1 MKAVVALGSNLG
13 DRFDYLQKAVNEINS
28 LTDIEISEISSVYE
42 TLPVGGP
49 EQGNYLNAVV
59 TLNTKFEAEEVL
71 LKLLLIELNLGRQ
84 REIAWGPRTIDLDL
98 IWFEDQT
105 INLENLVLPHPR
117 AHERYFVIKPWLEI
131 EPKARIG
138 NTEIREFLK
147 DLDCSGVNLFPTR
160 LANK

>member
-28 LTDIEISEISSVYE
+28 LTDIEILEISSVYE

-49 EQGNYLNAVV
+49 EQGNYLNAIV
-59 TLNTKFEAEEVL
+59 TLNTKFEAEEKL

-117 AHERYFVIKPWLEI
+117 AHERCFVIKPWLEI

>member
-59 TLNTKFEAEEVL
+59 TLNTKFEAKALL

-84 REIAWGPRTIDLDL
+84 REIAWGPRTIDLDI

-117 AHERYFVIKPWLEI
+117 AHERCFVIKPWLEI

-147 DLDCSGVNLFPTR
+147 NLDCSGVNLFPTR

>member
-28 LTDIEISEISSVYE
+28 LTDIEILEISSVYE

-59 TLNTKFEAEEVL
+59 TLNTKFEAEELL

-98 IWFEDQT
+98 ICFEDQT

-117 AHERYFVIKPWLEI
+117 AHERCFVIKPWLEI

-147 DLDCSGVNLFPTR
+147 NLDCSGVNLFPTR

>member
-59 TLNTKFEAEEVL
+59 TLNTKFEAKELL

-117 AHERYFVIKPWLEI
+117 AHERCFVIKPWLEI

-160 LANK
+160 LVNG

>member
-28 LTDIEISEISSVYE
+28 LTDIEILEISSVYE

-117 AHERYFVIKPWLEI
+117 AHERCFVIKPWLEI

>member
-28 LTDIEISEISSVYE
+28 LTDIEILEISSVYE

-49 EQGNYLNAVV
+49 EQGNYLNAIV
-59 TLNTKFEAEEVL
+59 TLNTKFEAEELL

-98 IWFEDQT
+98 IWFEDQA

-117 AHERYFVIKPWLEI
+117 AHERCFVIKPWLEI

-138 NTEIREFLK
+138 NTEIQEFLK

-160 LANK
+160 LANE

>member
-1 MKAVVALGSNLG
+1 MKAVVALGSNLD

-28 LTDIEISEISSVYE
+28 LTDIEILEISSVYE

-49 EQGNYLNAVV
+49 EQGNYLNAIV
-59 TLNTKFEAEEVL
+59 TLNTKFEAEELL

-117 AHERYFVIKPWLEI
+117 AHERCFVIKPWLEI

-147 DLDCSGVNLFPTR
+147 NLDCSGVNLFPTR

>member
-28 LTDIEISEISSVYE
+28 QIDIEISEISSVYE
-42 TLPVGGP
+42 TVPVGGP
-49 EQGNYLNAVV
+49 EQGNYLNAVI
-59 TLNTKFEAEEVL
+59 TLNTKFEADELL

-117 AHERYFVIKPWLEI
+117 AHERCFVIKPWLEI

-138 NTEIREFLK
+138 DTEIQDFLK
-147 DLDCSGVNLFPTR
+147 DIDCSGVNLFPTR
-160 LANK
+160 LENE

>member
-28 LTDIEISEISSVYE
+28 LIDTEISEISSVYE

-49 EQGNYLNAVV
+49 EQGNYLNAVIS
-59 TLNTKFEAEEVL
+59 LNTKFEADELL
-71 LKLLLIELNLGRQ
+71 LKLLHVELNLGRQ

-105 INLENLVLPHPR
+105 INLENLILPHPR
-117 AHERYFVIKPWLEI
+117 AHERCFVIKPWLEI
-131 EPKARIG
+131 DPKAKIG
-138 NTEIREFLK
+138 DTEIQEFLK

-160 LANK
+160 LVNE

>member
-28 LTDIEISEISSVYE
+28 LTDIEILEISSVYE

-49 EQGNYLNAVV
+49 EQGNYLNAIV
-59 TLNTKFEAEEVL
+59 TLNTKFEAEELL

-98 IWFEDQT
+98 IWFQDQT

-117 AHERYFVIKPWLEI
+117 AHERCFVIKPWLEI

-138 NTEIREFLK
+138 NTEIQEFLK

-160 LANK
+160 LVNK

>member
-28 LTDIEISEISSVYE
+28 LVDIEISEISSVYE

-49 EQGNYLNAVV
+49 EQGNYLNAVI
-59 TLNTKFEAEEVL
+59 TLATKFEADELL

-84 REIAWGPRTIDLDL
+84 REVVWGPRTIDLDL

-117 AHERYFVIKPWLEI
+117 AHERCFVIKPWLEI
-131 EPKARIG
+131 DPKAKIG
-138 NTEIREFLK
+138 NTEIQDFLK

-160 LANK
+160 LANE

>member
-49 EQGNYLNAVV
+49 EQGNYLNAVA

-147 DLDCSGVNLFPTR
+147 NLDCSGVNLFPTR

>member
-28 LTDIEISEISSVYE
+28 LTDIEILEISSVYE

-117 AHERYFVIKPWLEI
+117 AHERCFVIKPWLEI

-138 NTEIREFLK
+138 NTEIQEFLK

>member
-28 LTDIEISEISSVYE
+28 LNEIEISKISSVYE

-49 EQGNYLNAVV
+49 EQGNYLNAVI
-59 TLNTKFEAEEVL
+59 TLNTKFEAEELL
-71 LKLLLIELNLGRQ
+71 LKLLIIELNLGRQ

-117 AHERYFVIKPWLEI
+117 AHERCFVIKPWLEI
-131 EPKARIG
+131 EPKAKIG
-138 NTEIREFLK
+138 DAEIQEFLK

-160 LANK
+160 LVNG